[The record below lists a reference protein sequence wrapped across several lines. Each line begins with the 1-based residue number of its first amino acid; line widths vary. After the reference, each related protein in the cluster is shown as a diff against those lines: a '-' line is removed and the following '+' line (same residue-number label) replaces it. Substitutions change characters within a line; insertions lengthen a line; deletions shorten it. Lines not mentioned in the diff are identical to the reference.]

1 MPPASTPLLHRLAVP
16 MMLISGTLTTVCQKF
31 ILEQSCRGR
40 AIYPAHRFSKPWFLT
55 TIMFIGELS
64 ALVIHRIVPARDD
77 ANLQGLLDSVAPARS
92 AKSRLRTFL
101 ILGVPA
107 ACDLVSSVMIG
118 VGLLF
123 LHASVWQMLRG
134 SNIIFSAI
142 IQAVTLKRNNEP
154 YTWCGVAI
162 VTLSLVIVGL
172 AAVFATGLS
181 TSGVSTVLT
190 IVSVA
195 LTIVG
200 QFLRGVQ
207 VVVEDYVLHDIAISP
222 YLVVGLEGLWGFLA
236 TTCVIMP
243 IVHFVPSEQ
252 EGNGIHED
260 TIDTFMML
268 GNLPELIGL
277 CILLVIFMFGLNMF
291 GMIVCEITNATMR
304 SIIESTRT
312 VCIWVLQ
319 LVLYYALENT
329 EYGQHH
335 PGIGE
340 EWSIWSWMQLAGFG
354 LLVTGMFVYNKMVRL
369 PLLKY
374 DRDVIQAS
382 ADGDTSGLSESAP

>member
-1 MPPASTPLLHRLAVP
+1 
-16 MMLISGTLTTVCQKF
+16 
-31 ILEQSCRGR
+31 
-40 AIYPAHRFSKPWFLT
+40 
-55 TIMFIGELS
+55 MFIGELS
-64 ALVIHRIVPARDD
+64 ALVIYKIVPRTNEP
-77 ANLQGLLDSVAPARS
+77 NLQGLLDSVAPTPKS
-92 AKSRLRTFL
+92 AKSRFRTFL

-107 ACDLVSSVMIG
+107 ACDLVSSAMIG

-142 IQAVTLKRNNEP
+142 IQAITLKRNNEP
-154 YTWCGVAI
+154 YTWWGVGI
-162 VTLSLVIVGL
+162 VTLSLIVVGL

-181 TSGVSTVLT
+181 AVGVSTLLTIISVVLT
-190 IVSVA
+190 IA
-195 LTIVG
+195 G

-222 YLVVGLEGLWGFLA
+222 YLVVGLEGFWGFLA

-243 IVHFVPSEQ
+243 IVQFVPSEQ

-260 TIDTFMML
+260 TVDTFMML
-268 GNLPELIGL
+268 HNLPVLIGL

-319 LVLYYALENT
+319 LILYYALQNT

-354 LLVTGMFVYNKMVRL
+354 LLVTGMFVYNKMVKL
-369 PLLKY
+369 PFLRY
-374 DRDVIQAS
+374 DRDAIDVSNDDTTGGISETAS
-382 ADGDTSGLSESAP
+382 